1 VVLKLQNVTLYTGNG
16 EKKVNTSIAI
26 EGKTILAAGEEA
38 DRLQAGTVIDG
49 TDKTVIPGLFDMH
62 LHLGMDGVGDP
73 FAQVA
78 GDTPALSAYRHHV
91 NAQKQ
96 LKSGVTS
103 VRNLG
108 SKWHIDLDY
117 RNSIESGLIQGPSVY
132 GSGQAIVMTGG
143 HGYPFSTEA
152 DGEDGVRKAA
162 RETLKAGA
170 DVIKLM
176 ATGGVMTPGVDPG
189 SPQLSENEMRAAVE
203 EALHAG
209 KTTAAHAQGTAGI
222 RNAVRAGI
230 TTIEHGIFLDDET
243 IELMIEHGTVLV
255 PTLAAPYY
263 IVQHAESGGIPAHAV
278 KKAVDCFHVHRES
291 FRKALSAGVKI
302 AAGTDAGTPFN
313 VHGDFAKELELMH
326 DYGMNVKDIIVAATF
341 QAAKA
346 LNVDQTVGT
355 LEKGKA
361 ADFVILDEDPETDI
375 RAFRQIHSV
384 YKGGECVHESS
395 NQLEPAVG

>member
-1 VVLKLQNVTLYTGNG
+1 MVLKIQNVTLYTGNG
-16 EKKVNTSIAI
+16 EKQLNTSIAV
-26 EGKTILAAGEEA
+26 EGKVILAAGDEA
-38 DRLQAGTVIDG
+38 DRLQTDTVIDG
-49 TDKTVIPGLFDMH
+49 TGKTVIPGLFDMH
-62 LHLGMDGVGDP
+62 VHLGMDGVGDP

-78 GDTPALSAYRHHV
+78 GDTPALSAYRHHL

-117 RNSIESGLIQGPSVY
+117 RNSIADDMMAGPNVY

-162 RETLKAGA
+162 RDTLKAGA

-189 SPQLSENEMRAAVE
+189 SPQLSEKEMRAAVE

-209 KTTAAHAQGTAGI
+209 KTSAAHAQGTAGI
-222 RNAVRAGI
+222 QNAVRAEI

-243 IELMIEHGTVLV
+243 IELMIKHNTVLV

-263 IVQHAESGGIPAHAV
+263 IVQHGESGGIPAHAV
-278 KKAVDCFHVHRES
+278 KKAVDCFKIHQES
-291 FRKALSAGVKI
+291 FKKALAAGVRI

-326 DYGMNVKDIIVAATF
+326 EYGMEVKDIINAATL
-341 QAAKA
+341 QAAKT
-346 LNVDQTVGT
+346 LTVDQTVGS
-355 LEKGKA
+355 LEKGKV
-361 ADFVILDEDPETDI
+361 ADFVILNEDPESDI
-375 RAFRQIHSV
+375 SAFRKIHSV
-384 YKGGECVHESS
+384 YKEGECVHESA
-395 NQLEPAVG
+395 NKLEAVV

>member
-1 VVLKLQNVTLYTGNG
+1 MYTGNG
-16 EKKVNTSIAI
+16 EKRLNTSIVVK
-26 EGKTILAAGEEA
+26 GKTILATGEEA
-38 DRLQAGTVIDG
+38 DRLEADTVIDG
-49 TDKTVIPGLFDMH
+49 SGKTVIPGLFDLH
-62 LHLGMDGVGDP
+62 VHLGMDGVSDP

-78 GDTPALSAYRHHV
+78 GDSPAISAYRHHV

-117 RNSIESGLIQGPSVY
+117 RNSIRDGLMSGPTVY
-132 GSGQAIVMTGG
+132 GSGQALVMTGG

-152 DGEDGVRKAA
+152 DGEDGVRKAT
-162 RETLKAGA
+162 RDTLKAGA

-189 SPQLSENEMRAAVE
+189 SPQLSEKEMRAAVE

-222 RNAVRAGI
+222 QNAVRAGI

-243 IELMIEHGTVLV
+243 IDLMIKHDTVLV

-263 IVQHAESGGIPAHAV
+263 IVQHGESGGIPAHAV
-278 KKAVDCFHVHRES
+278 KKAVDCFHTHRES
-291 FRKALSAGVKI
+291 FQKALAAGVRI

-313 VHGDFAKELELMH
+313 VHGDFAKELELMQE
-326 DYGMNVKDIIVAATF
+326 YGMKVRDIIAAATS
-341 QAAKA
+341 QAAKT
-346 LNVDQTVGT
+346 LNVDRTVGT
-355 LEKGKA
+355 LEKGKS
-361 ADFVILDEDPETDI
+361 ADFVLLDEDPESNI
-375 RAFRQIHSV
+375 SAFRQVHSV
-384 YKGGECVHESS
+384 FKGGICVHESA
-395 NQLEPAVG
+395 NKLEAVVG

>member
-1 VVLKLQNVTLYTGNG
+1 MVLKIQNVTLYTGNG
-16 EKKVNTSIAI
+16 EKQLKTSIVV
-26 EGKTILAAGEEA
+26 EGKKILAVGEEA
-38 DRLQAGTVIDG
+38 DRLQADTVIDG
-49 TDKTVIPGLFDMH
+49 TGKTVIPGLFDMH
-62 LHLGMDGVGDP
+62 VHLGMDGVGDP

-78 GDTPALSAYRHHV
+78 GDTPARSAYRHHI

-117 RNSIESGLIQGPSVY
+117 RNSISDGLMAGPSVY

-189 SPQLSENEMRAAVE
+189 SPQLSEKEMRAAVE

-222 RNAVRAGI
+222 QNAVRAGI

-243 IELMIEHGTVLV
+243 IELMIKYGTVLV

-278 KKAVDCFHVHRES
+278 KKAVDCFKVHQES
-291 FRKALSAGVKI
+291 FKKALAAGVRI

-326 DYGMNVKDIIVAATF
+326 EYGMEVKDIITAATL
-341 QAAKA
+341 QAAKT
-346 LNVDQTVGT
+346 LNVDQTAGS
-355 LEKGKA
+355 LEKGKV
-361 ADFVILDEDPETDI
+361 ADFVILDEDPEADI
-375 RAFRQIHSV
+375 SAFRKIHSV
-384 YKGGECVHESS
+384 YKEGECVHESAS
-395 NQLEPAVG
+395 KLEAVVG